1 MKLRIL
7 LGMSVLFAF
16 GVVGSAGAASG
27 AGTCSGGTIPA
38 GTYNG
43 FTVTGNCTFANGAA
57 TTIRGNLIVAPG
69 ALLNDHAASTGTVHV
84 TGNVIVGKGAVLGLG
99 DYNPSH
105 NNATVDGNVVAN
117 QPLTLYLGAMTVH
130 GNVVSNGGGD
140 PGRNF
145 PIKDD
150 RIGGNLVLQ
159 GWSGLWLGVIRVTA
173 GGNVIVANNVA
184 ADTSQ
189 DPGADSTEVQT
200 NHISGNLI
208 CLGNSPAAQV
218 NPVDGGEPNVVGG
231 RKIGQCAG
239 L

>member
-1 MKLRIL
+1 MKLR
-7 LGMSVLFAF
+7 VLFVLCVVLVL
-16 GVVGSAGAASG
+16 GTVGSATAAPG
-27 AGTCSGGTIPA
+27 AGTCSGGSIPA

-43 FTVTGNCTFANGAA
+43 FTVTGNCTVAGDV
-57 TTIRGNLIVAPG
+57 TINGNLFVADG
-69 ALLNDHAASTGTVHV
+69 AVLNDHAASTAMVHV
-84 TGNVIVGKGAVLGLG
+84 TGNVIVGRGAVLGLG

-105 NNATVDGNVVAN
+105 NSATVDGNIIAN

-150 RIGGNLVLQ
+150 RIGGNLIIQ
-159 GWSGLWLGVIRVTA
+159 GWSGLWLGVIRTTV
-173 GGNVIVANNVA
+173 GGNVIVSNNRA
-184 ADTSQ
+184 ADTSH

-208 CLGNSPAAQV
+208 CQGNSPAAQV
-218 NPVDGGEPNVVGG
+218 NPDDGGLPNIVGG
-231 RKIGQCAG
+231 NKIGQCAG